1 MEGEKMRKP
10 QLAVWMEPERK
21 QALKVFCAQQRIT
34 IQDLITALVDEVLAG
49 EHEGLIERVRRG
61 KK

>member
-1 MEGEKMRKP
+1 MRKP

-21 QALKVFCAQQRIT
+21 QALKVFCAQKGIT

-49 EHEGLIERVRRG
+49 KHEELIDRVRQG